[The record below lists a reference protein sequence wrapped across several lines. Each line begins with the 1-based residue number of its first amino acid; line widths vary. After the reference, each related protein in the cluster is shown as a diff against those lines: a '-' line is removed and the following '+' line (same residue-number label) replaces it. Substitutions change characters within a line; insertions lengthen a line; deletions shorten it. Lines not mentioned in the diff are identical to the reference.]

1 MISSGITA
9 GNSYSFRYKVK
20 NLFGFSKDYSPLLNV
35 IAATVPDAPGSV
47 TVSLD
52 NLNIDITWTT
62 PNSNGSPL
70 LSFSIEI

>member
-1 MISSGITA
+1 VISSGITA

-20 NLFGFSKDYSPLLNV
+20 NLFGFSQDYSPLLNV
-35 IAATVPDAPGSV
+35 IAATVPDAPSSV